1 MSRAAAPGAAIG
13 RATVAGLR
21 LEYPLDAKV
30 RQRIDAVHRTQPDTA
45 AVATVAIGGSG
56 GLLLYWLVGR
66 LLKIDEL
73 REVTGMARGRLR
85 LRASG

>member
-1 MSRAAAPGAAIG
+1 MHLAALPGMIFAIAVSVLIGIAAG
-13 RATVAGLR
+13 PGML
-21 LEYPLDAKV
+21 
-30 RQRIDAVHRTQPDTA
+30 A

-56 GLLLYWLVGR
+56 GLLLYWLAGR

-73 REVTGMARGRLR
+73 REMTGMARSR